1 MGCQTTGVI
10 QERELTEMQSK
21 EEILDKLFELI
32 RPYSE
37 QSITLSEQTRI
48 VDDVGLDS
56 MTVMEL
62 VMQIEDSFDVSV
74 PLNILPDVN
83 TIGEFANHLET
94 LLQDS

>member
-1 MGCQTTGVI
+1 MHS
-10 QERELTEMQSK
+10 R
-21 EEILDKLFELI
+21 EEILDQLYELI
-32 RPYSE
+32 GPHSE
-37 QSITLSEQTRI
+37 QPIVLSEQTRMM
-48 VDDVGLDS
+48 DDVGLDS
-56 MTVMEL
+56 MKVMEL